1 VRYHGSIL
9 FCGAGVIMNQ
19 GIYDLL
25 LQGVFGS
32 AAALF
37 LILMFISA
45 PYGKQERAGWGPG
58 VNMRVGW
65 FILELPAFIGMF
77 WFYWQGEHTLSTAP
91 LILFALFQI
100 HYFHRTFIYP
110 YTLRIK
116 PGSSY
121 RIILL
126 VFGMAF
132 NGVNGALNGWFLSE
146 LGTHL
151 HSNAWLVDP
160 RFIVGILLFAAGFF
174 LAKHSDAI
182 LGNLRKPGE
191 TGYKIPQGGAYRF
204 VSCPNYLGEM
214 LQWTGFAIAGW
225 SLPALAFV
233 CFTAANLIPKALSS
247 HRWYREKFSD
257 YPSSRKAVIPF
268 LL

>member
-1 VRYHGSIL
+1 
-9 FCGAGVIMNQ
+9 
-19 GIYDLL
+19 
-25 LQGVFGS
+25 
-32 AAALF
+32 
-37 LILMFISA
+37 
-45 PYGKQERAGWGPG
+45 
-58 VNMRVGW
+58 
-65 FILELPAFIGMF
+65 
-77 WFYWQGEHTLSTAP
+77 
-91 LILFALFQI
+91 
-100 HYFHRTFIYP
+100 
-110 YTLRIK
+110 
-116 PGSSY
+116 
-121 RIILL
+121 
-126 VFGMAF
+126 MAF

-146 LGTHL
+146 MGTHL

>member
-58 VNMRVGW
+58 VNMRLGW

-116 PGSSY
+116 P
-121 RIILL
+121 
-126 VFGMAF
+126 
-132 NGVNGALNGWFLSE
+132 
-146 LGTHL
+146 
-151 HSNAWLVDP
+151 DP
-160 RFIVGILLFAAGFF
+160 
-174 LAKHSDAI
+174 
-182 LGNLRKPGE
+182 
-191 TGYKIPQGGAYRF
+191 
-204 VSCPNYLGEM
+204 
-214 LQWTGFAIAGW
+214 AIASSCSFLVW
-225 SLPALAFV
+225 PLMALMA
-233 CFTAANLIPKALSS
+233 
-247 HRWYREKFSD
+247 H
-257 YPSSRKAVIPF
+257 
-268 LL
+268 